1 MEITIDNNI
10 LFSFINP
17 NSTASK
23 ILSFQEIELIAPN
36 FIKVELEKYKEECK
50 IKSGL
55 SEIAFEERKKD
66 VESKIK
72 FYDVNI
78 YKKFLKKA
86 IKLIPYLD
94 DVPYLAL
101 ALKKDS
107 IIWSN
112 DLHLKK
118 QSIIKVLTTKEI
130 IELIN
135 FE

>member
-78 YKKFLKKA
+78 YKKFLKKT